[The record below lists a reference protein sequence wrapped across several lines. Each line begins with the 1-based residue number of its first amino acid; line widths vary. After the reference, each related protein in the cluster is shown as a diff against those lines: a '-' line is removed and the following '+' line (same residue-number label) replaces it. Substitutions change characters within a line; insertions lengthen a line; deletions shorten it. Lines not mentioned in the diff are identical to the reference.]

1 MEAPYSCDHNTR
13 QGQTYWRLDTK
24 KNLSLADIGTYLRM
38 QPPVSELHEFE
49 NEKPQTHLNPLL
61 LEVHLGR
68 QAMQGRH
75 DRL

>member
-38 QPPVSELHEFE
+38 QPSVSELHQFE
-49 NEKPQTHLNPLL
+49 KDNRRRT
-61 LEVHLGR
+61 
-68 QAMQGRH
+68 
-75 DRL
+75 

>member
-38 QPPVSELHEFE
+38 QPSVSELHQFE
-49 NEKPQTHLNPLL
+49 KEKRRRT
-61 LEVHLGR
+61 
-68 QAMQGRH
+68 
-75 DRL
+75 

>member
-38 QPPVSELHEFE
+38 QPSVSELHQFE
-49 NEKPQTHLNPLL
+49 KENADALEPLL

-75 DRL
+75 DRR

>member
-38 QPPVSELHEFE
+38 QPSVSVLHQFE
-49 NEKPQTHLNPLL
+49 KENRRRT
-61 LEVHLGR
+61 
-68 QAMQGRH
+68 
-75 DRL
+75 